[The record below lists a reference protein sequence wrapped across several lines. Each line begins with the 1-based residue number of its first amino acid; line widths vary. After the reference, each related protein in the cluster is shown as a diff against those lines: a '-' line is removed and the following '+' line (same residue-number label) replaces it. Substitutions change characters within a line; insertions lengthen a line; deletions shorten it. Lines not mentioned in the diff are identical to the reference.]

1 MPVWMTVGYGECRLP
16 RTENRDSATL
26 VGQPQAGIEAG
37 DRGELS
43 LVSEEAQEWG
53 EEYFL

>member
-1 MPVWMTVGYGECRLP
+1 MMQPCGSLEVCT
-16 RTENRDSATL
+16 RDSATL

-43 LVSEEAQEWG
+43 LVSEEEQEWG